1 MTQPVKHIALS
12 GGADSVCLLLKLL
25 KEGHEVTALHCNFHL
40 RGEESDRDETFCR
53 ELCERLGVRLK
64 VHHFNT
70 AEYAQEHHLS
80 IETAARQLRYGWFAE
95 ETDTVYVAHHR
106 DDLAETVLMNLLR
119 GTGLK
124 GLTGISEN
132 STMKLCTADG
142 NDKDVLT
149 LRIVRPLLKMSR
161 EDILHY
167 LEDEHQEYV
176 TDSTN
181 LERDALRNRIRLD
194 LLPLMEQL
202 NPQVREHLCRL
213 AENAKSELETTDVSA
228 LFHLLSPMGFNR
240 TQILDIARYHGKETR
255 QWLSKTC
262 RLIKSSEAIAFE
274 AVRATRTESFRI
286 DAAKLDGPLL
296 FRRVRPGDRFR
307 PFGMKNGSKLVND
320 FLAERG
326 VNLIEREKTV
336 VAHTADGRIVWVVD
350 HEIDDRFRVDEST
363 RNVMTLT
370 FS

>member
-1 MTQPVKHIALS
+1 MKHLALS
-12 GGADSVCLLLKLL
+12 GGADSVFLLLKLL

-53 ELCERLGVRLK
+53 RLCERLGVELK
-64 VHHFNT
+64 VRHFNT
-70 AEYAQEHHLS
+70 AEYAREHRLS
-80 IETAARQLRYGWFAE
+80 IETAARELRYGWFAE
-95 ETDTVYVAHHR
+95 ETDAVYVAHHR

-124 GLTGISEN
+124 GLSGISEDSAMN
-132 STMKLCTADG
+132 VHTDRNGENTR
-142 NDKDVLT
+142 T
-149 LRIVRPLLKMSR
+149 LRIIRPLLKMSK
-161 EDILHY
+161 EEILRR
-167 LEDEHQEYV
+167 LDEEHQDYV

-181 LERDALRNRIRLD
+181 NEREALRNRIRLD
-194 LLPLMEQL
+194 LLPQMERL

-213 AENAKSELETTDVSA
+213 AENVKSELEASENSA

-240 TQILDIARYHGKETR
+240 TQIMEIVRYRGKETR
-255 QWLSKTC
+255 QWQSKTHH
-262 RLIKSSEAIAFE
+262 LIKSGGAIAFE
-274 AVRATRTESFRI
+274 PIRAIRAEAFRI
-286 DAAKLDGPLL
+286 DADKVDGPL
-296 FRRVRPGDRFR
+296 FYRRVRPGDRFR
-307 PFGMKNGSKLVND
+307 PFGMKSGSKLVND

-326 VNLIEREKTV
+326 VNLLERPKSI
-336 VAHTADGRIVWVVD
+336 VAHTSDGRIVWVVD